1 MASGA
6 CCHLG
11 RDHMNPLL
19 QLDNIRSVLIR
30 QEETIIFAL
39 VERAQFRVNAP
50 VYQPGG
56 IAIPDF
62 DGSFVEYLLHGTEVL
77 HAKVRRFQSPDEHPF
92 SADLPGPLLQAIDHG
107 SPLVPNTININA
119 RIKALYEEIIVPEIC
134 VPGDD
139 EQYGSTAVC
148 DVACLQALSKR
159 IHYGKFVAESKFRSD
174 PATYAACIK
183 VGDAGRLME
192 LITDPAVEEKLLAR
206 VRRKAAAYGQD
217 LTEPSGEYKIAPE
230 FVAALYRDHIIPL
243 TKDVEVAY
251 LLQHP
256 VNG

>member
-1 MASGA
+1 
-6 CCHLG
+6 
-11 RDHMNPLL
+11 MNPLL

-39 VERAQFRVNAP
+39 VERAQFRVNAR
-50 VYQPGG
+50 VYRPGG
-56 IAIPDF
+56 IAIPEF
-62 DGSFVEYLLHGTEVL
+62 EGSFVDFLLHGTEAL
-77 HAKVRRFQSPDEHPF
+77 HAKVRRYQSPDEHPF
-92 SADLPGPLLQAIDHG
+92 TDNLPPPLLEAIDHG
-107 SPLVPNTININA
+107 SPLARNTININA
-119 RIKALYEEIIVPEIC
+119 RIKALYEETIVPEIC
-134 VPGDD
+134 AAGDD

-174 PATYAACIK
+174 PATYGTAVKA
-183 VGDAGRLME
+183 GDAEQL
-192 LITDPAVEEKLLAR
+192 LKLVTDLAVEEKLCAR

-217 LTEPSGEYKIAPE
+217 LTEPSGEYKIEPE
-230 FVAALYRDHIIPL
+230 FVAELYRDHIIPL

-256 VNG
+256 VSE